1 MIIERLAGAGMK
13 IRASALSFMLILLCA
28 FPAISQTGMVN
39 GVVRNAEQQ
48 PVPGAVVSL
57 KSQSRQVLTDASG
70 RFAIQV
76 TEPSELTISSVSY
89 QDLSM
94 RVTPES
100 RDLEIEL
107 VSKTAALNE
116 VVVVGYGTQ
125 RRGSVTGALASISSD
140 KLRDIPVATVGQ
152 MLQGRLAGVRVTQT
166 SGRPGQGINVQVRGS
181 VSLTAGSAPL
191 YVVDGFPISGDLN
204 YINPDEIE
212 NITVLKDPAAASLYG
227 SRSANGVVLV
237 TTKGGKSGKLQMEFN
252 SYYGLE
258 RVPEGRRLKMMN
270 AQEYAQFQ
278 KEIATFNGRPVNPAF
293 QNPESYGAGTDWFR
307 EVTRTGAI
315 QSYNLSLSSGT
326 EKFQSAATIGYFNQ
340 EGVIVGTGFERFSL
354 RMNMRYQPF
363 KKLKIGLNIA
373 PTYVHNT
380 NFNTDGW
387 PYVTENVVSSA
398 LLTTPLAS
406 PYNSDGT
413 LALTARDPATFGNPN
428 WLRVA
433 KEKVFHDKDF
443 RVLANAYV
451 DYEIVKGLVAK
462 STFNAQIGNQ
472 NIFQFNP
479 STIGILFI
487 PPPRVPFGSNND
499 IRSRNL
505 VNENTLTYQTK
516 IGDKHNFDALAGFTV
531 QHFRSDGTLVNASN
545 YPSDRIQA
553 VSAAR
558 QTLVTANIQ
567 EWALVSLLGRIG
579 YNYDNKYF
587 LQASFRRD
595 GSSRFGPNN
604 RWGNFPAISAG
615 WVVSNEGF
623 WNLKAVNYFK
633 LRASY
638 GITGN
643 FEIGNYSHFTT
654 LGNVFYPFDNAVN
667 SGLAPNNLGDQNLGW
682 ENNKQFNLGADVNM
696 FGDRIRLSYNFYTRR
711 TTNLLFN
718 VNVPLSSGFSNIQS
732 NIGEL
737 KFWGHEFNIDA
748 TVVKKN
754 DFSWNSNF
762 NISFDRNRTEK
773 LATQGGILPSGIQL
787 YQFRSHMTRV
797 GQPIAQFFG
806 AIWDGVYMNQA
817 DFDKSPK
824 NEASKVGTI
833 KFRDLNGD
841 GKITF
846 PEDMTL
852 IGNPWPKF
860 TFGMSNYLNYRNFD
874 LSFIIAGSYGND
886 ILAFY
891 ENWTT
896 NLDGVFNVLAEV
908 KNRWKSEAEPGDGK
922 YGSVAQGT
930 TFLERDRWNSRF
942 IKDGSY
948 LALKNFTLGYQFIEN
963 KKFNTRAYLS
973 VQNAFILTRYEGG
986 NPEVNTQANGTTG
999 SPAVGITPGVDENSY
1014 PIPRTITL
1022 GLSFR
1027 LK

>member
-1 MIIERLAGAGMK
+1 MNFSRSKKAGFHFRLMA
-13 IRASALSFMLILLCA
+13 FQFFLLLHA
-28 FPAISQTGMVN
+28 IPSVFAQVPAVT
-39 GVVRNAEQQ
+39 GVVRNADRQ
-48 PVPGAVVSL
+48 PVPGASVSL
-57 KSQSRQVLTDASG
+57 KSEGRQVLTDDNGKFSLAVAKAGDLLITSIG
-70 RFAIQV
+70 
-76 TEPSELTISSVSY
+76 Y
-89 QDLSM
+89 QDKTI
-94 RVTPES
+94 RVNPES
-100 RDLEIEL
+100 RDLDIEL

-125 RRGSVTGALASISSD
+125 RRGSVTGAIASISAD
-140 KLRDIPVATVGQ
+140 KLRDMPVATVGQ
-152 MLQGRLAGVRVTQT
+152 MLQGRLAGVRVTQV
-166 SGRPGQGINVQVRGS
+166 SGKPGEGIKVQVRGS
-181 VSLTAGSAPL
+181 VSLTAGSDPL
-191 YVVDGFPISGDLN
+191 YVVDGFPINGDIS

-212 NITVLKDPAAASLYG
+212 NITVLKDPASASLYG
-227 SRSANGVVLV
+227 SRSSNGVVLV
-237 TTKGGKSGKLQMEFN
+237 TTKGGRAGKLQLEFN

-293 QNPESYGAGTDWFR
+293 QNPASYGAGTDWFR

-326 EKFQSAATIGYFNQ
+326 EKFQSAATVGYFNQ
-340 EGVIVGTGFERFSL
+340 EGVIVGTGFERMSL
-354 RMNMRYQPF
+354 RMNFRYQPIS
-363 KKLKIGLNIA
+363 KLKIGLNIA
-373 PTYVHNT
+373 PTYTHNT

-387 PYVTENVVSSA
+387 PYVTENVVSAA

-406 PYNSDGT
+406 PYTNDGS
-413 LALTARDPATFGNPN
+413 LALTATDPATFGNPN

-433 KEKVFHDKDF
+433 KEKVYRDRDF
-443 RVLANAYV
+443 RVLTNAYV

-462 STFNAQIGNQ
+462 STFNVQMGNR

-479 STIGILFI
+479 STIGVLFI

-499 IRSRNL
+499 TRSINF
-505 VNENTLTYQTK
+505 VNENTLNYQK
-516 IGDKHNFDALAGFTV
+516 KLGEKHNFDALAGFTT
-531 QHFRSDGTLVNASN
+531 QHFRFDGTLVNASN

-558 QTLVTANIQ
+558 QTLVTSNVQ
-567 EWALVSLLGRIG
+567 EWALVSLLSRVS

-615 WVVSNEGF
+615 WVVSNESF
-623 WNLKAVNYFK
+623 WNIKAINYFK

-643 FEIGNYSHFTT
+643 FEIGNYTHFTT
-654 LGNVFYPFDNAVN
+654 LGNVFYPFDNGVA
-667 SGLAPNNLGDQNLGW
+667 SGISPNNLGDKNLGW
-682 ENNKQFNLGADVNM
+682 ENNKQFNLGADFNL
-696 FGDRIRLSYNFYTRR
+696 FSDRIKVSYNFYTRR

-732 NIGEL
+732 NVGEL

-748 TVVKKN
+748 AIVRN
-754 DFSWNSNF
+754 NNFSWNTNF
-762 NISFDRNRTEK
+762 NMSFDRNRTEA

-787 YQFRSHMTRV
+787 YQFRSHMTKV
-797 GQPIAQFFG
+797 GQPIAQFYG

-824 NEASKVGTI
+824 NEASRVGTI
-833 KFRDLNGD
+833 KFRDINGD

-846 PEDMTL
+846 PEDMTT

-874 LSFIIAGSYGND
+874 LSFIIAGSYGNQ

-942 IKDGSY
+942 LQDGSY
-948 LALKNFTLGYQFIEN
+948 LALKNLTLGYQFMAN
-963 KKFNTRAYLS
+963 KKFSTRAYMS
-973 VQNAFILTRYEGG
+973 VQNAFILTKYKGG

-999 SPAVGITPGVDENSY
+999 SPSVGITPGVDENSY
-1014 PIPRTITL
+1014 PIPRTVTL

-1027 LK
+1027 LN